1 MRKFLFNIQ
10 SIRFIPHFIILAFNK
25 NNIIWDDAKV
35 WVKNYSL
42 KWKGICSIIYLLMK
56 YKEFRNLFYYRV
68 RIAACFKF
76 LAPGLDTLYIRTPK
90 IGKGFFIQHGF
101 STGIGAKS
109 IGENCWIN
117 QLVVIGHTA
126 AGNPVIGDNVRIG
139 AGAIVIG
146 NINIGSN
153 STIGAGTTVNKSIPE
168 NSLVVG
174 AQPRIIENHIVK
186 KQ

>member
-1 MRKFLFNIQ
+1 M
-10 SIRFIPHFIILAFNK
+10 
-25 NNIIWDDAKV
+25 NNFIWDDAKI
-35 WVKNYSL
+35 WIKNYRL
-42 KWKGICSIIYLLMK
+42 NWKGIGSIIYLLIK

-68 RIAACFKF
+68 RLARLFKF
-76 LAPGLDTLYIRTPK
+76 LAPGLDSLYIRAGK

-101 STGIGAKS
+101 STGIGAQS

-126 AGNPVIGDNVRIG
+126 AGSPVIGDNVRIG

-146 NINIGSN
+146 NITIGNN
-153 STIGAGTTVNKSIPE
+153 STIGAGTTVNKSVPE

-174 AQPRIIENHIVK
+174 SQPRIIENHIVK
-186 KQ
+186 RQ